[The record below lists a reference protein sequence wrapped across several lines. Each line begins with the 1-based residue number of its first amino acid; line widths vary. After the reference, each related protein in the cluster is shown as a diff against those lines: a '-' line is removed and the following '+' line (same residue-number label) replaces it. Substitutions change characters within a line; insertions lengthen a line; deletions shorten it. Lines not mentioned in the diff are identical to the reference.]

1 MLTHDGRKIKLKKT
15 KSVPKRKN
23 KKNTSIKLT
32 YAILKTKF

>member
-23 KKNTSIKLT
+23 KKTTLDLLT

>member
-23 KKNTSIKLT
+23 KK
-32 YAILKTKF
+32 KTTLN